1 MHLGLWKGLRFYF
14 RVRVG
19 TVRRWSRLSGD
30 VRRTAGHEALWSAFG
45 VAFVG
50 LGGFLRFGTKGSGVH
65 LAGDIL
71 LALSAWIGL
80 AFFTPAWLPRVRDA
94 ELIKER
100 RAQDKAQQDL
110 VVAVLK
116 QEISKIRSG
125 SPIDFQE
132 VVDVLRDDHT
142 P

>member
-1 MHLGLWKGLRFYF
+1 MRLGIWKGLRFYL

-19 TVRRWSRLSGD
+19 TVRRRFLLAGD
-30 VRRTAGHEALWSAFG
+30 VGRTAGHEVLWSAFG

-50 LGGFLRFGTKGSGVH
+50 LGGFLRFGAKGSGVH

-100 RAQDKAQQDL
+100 RAQDKAQQEL
-110 VVAVLK
+110 VVELLK
-116 QEISKIRSG
+116 QELSKIRSG
-125 SPIDFQE
+125 LQPDLQE
-132 VVDVLRDDHT
+132 VVDVLKDDRT